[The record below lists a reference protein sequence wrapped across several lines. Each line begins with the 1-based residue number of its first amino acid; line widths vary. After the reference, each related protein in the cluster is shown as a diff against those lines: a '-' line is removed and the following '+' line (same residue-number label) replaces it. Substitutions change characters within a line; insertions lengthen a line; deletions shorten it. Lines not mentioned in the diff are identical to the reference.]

1 MGVAFVRRMA
11 SYTIKPVQNTAEH
24 ISEVGGASVKTFKKG
39 QNHQMM
45 SRGVRGEKKSE
56 KQ

>member
-24 ISEVGGASVKTFKKG
+24 ISEVGGASVKIYLRKDKML
-39 QNHQMM
+39 H
-45 SRGVRGEKKSE
+45 